1 MTNQN
6 TLPKGKN
13 AAKAS
18 FGSEIDLFTKHIDAI
33 GHVLIGM
40 VVALQEASKRS
51 QNKLVSFEDR
61 VCNVVEN
68 DQGRTV
74 TIPSMHVKEWRGLKR
89 KYEHFGISRGLLPRS
104 LLVSLIS
111 QYDAY
116 LGRILRTIFVRKP
129 EILNSADKQISFEML
144 SKFASIDAAREYVLE
159 KEVENIL
166 RSSHAEQFKWMEN
179 TFKLPLTKDL
189 EIWPAFMEI
198 TERRNLFVHTDGM
211 VSSQYMTVCKLHK
224 CTLDESIN
232 EGDRLDVPQGY
243 FNAAHKCIYEI
254 GVKLGHVL
262 WRKLFPDEREA
273 ADDNYNRLTYDLI
286 ENGKFDLA
294 IRLLDFGCNEFKK
307 FSNEINE
314 LVMTVNRAQAYKWN
328 GQEEIC
334 RKIMRNIDWSAK
346 GDQFR
351 IANFA
356 LAEDWESV
364 RKVMVRIGRD
374 GPVSMDCYRDWPL
387 FVELR
392 KQEIFLTTY
401 EEIFGEKFGDGLE
414 VKKTEIPS
422 SAEESAMNE
431 GNAEADEIVGN

>member
-1 MTNQN
+1 M
-6 TLPKGKN
+6 
-13 AAKAS
+13 
-18 FGSEIDLFTKHIDAI
+18 
-33 GHVLIGM
+33 
-40 VVALQEASKRS
+40 
-51 QNKLVSFEDR
+51 
-61 VCNVVEN
+61 
-68 DQGRTV
+68 
-74 TIPSMHVKEWRGLKR
+74 
-89 KYEHFGISRGLLPRS
+89 
-104 LLVSLIS
+104 
-111 QYDAY
+111 
-116 LGRILRTIFVRKP
+116 RTIFVRKP
-129 EILNSADKQISFEML
+129 EILNSAEKQISFEML

-159 KEVENIL
+159 KEVETIL

-179 TFKLPLTKDL
+179 AFKLPLTKDL

-307 FSNEINE
+307 FSNEINQ

-334 RKIMRNIDWSAK
+334 RKIMRDIDWSAK

-374 GPVSMDCYRDWPL
+374 EPVSMDCYRDWPL

-414 VKKTEIPS
+414 VKNTEIPS